1 MFTIIARSAI
11 ASTPSMSIVS
21 VSIIILPLLLLA
33 LPLFIELLSI
43 TKEFEPMGAKERTQA
58 C

>member
-43 TKEFEPMGAKERTQA
+43 TREFEPTGVRERTQA

>member
-43 TKEFEPMGAKERTQA
+43 TKEFEPTGVKERTQA

>member
-1 MFTIIARSAI
+1 
-11 ASTPSMSIVS
+11 MSIVS

-43 TKEFEPMGAKERTQA
+43 TQEFEPTGAKERTQA

>member
-1 MFTIIARSAI
+1 MFTITARSAI

-33 LPLFIELLSI
+33 LPLFIQLLSI
-43 TKEFEPMGAKERTQA
+43 TKEFEPTGAKERTQA

>member
-33 LPLFIELLSI
+33 LPLGLALLSI
-43 TKEFEPMGAKERTQA
+43 TKEFRSTGAKERTQA

>member
-11 ASTPSMSIVS
+11 TSTPSMSIVS

-43 TKEFEPMGAKERTQA
+43 TKEFEPTGVKERTQA

>member
-11 ASTPSMSIVS
+11 ASTPAMSITIVS
-21 VSIIILPLLLLA
+21 IILPLLLLA
-33 LPLFIELLSI
+33 LPLFIELLI
-43 TKEFEPMGAKERTQA
+43 TKGFEPTGAKERTQA